1 MGEGLESLGGPG
13 VRLHAG
19 AAPADPPPRRPQN
32 DRVTPVLGKLI
43 ENIMAER
50 PADPAQYIVRY
61 LTKSDSMASSAA
73 HWDDL
78 TSQLA
83 DAKAAAAAQ
92 EEEEESGNIPMETFT
107 AISSALD
114 PFEAQERV
122 IEQCCSLLGCDRASI
137 FLVDRETEE
146 LVLHVAKG
154 ANEIRIPRSAGIAG
168 ECATSGRILTIND
181 PYNDPRFNQATD
193 KATGY
198 RTTSILATPIK
209 DAEGQIIGVLQAI
222 NKPSPG
228 FARSDEALVERLS
241 VLAGISVRNAV
252 IHEEMKTSEQKTK
265 SLVEVVKVMPPP
277 CPARRTARPAC
288 ICSRELC
295 NSVQGRSS

>member
-1 MGEGLESLGGPG
+1 M
-13 VRLHAG
+13 
-19 AAPADPPPRRPQN
+19 
-32 DRVTPVLGKLI
+32 
-43 ENIMAER
+43 
-50 PADPAQYIVRY
+50 
-61 LTKSDSMASSAA
+61 
-73 HWDDL
+73 
-78 TSQLA
+78 
-83 DAKAAAAAQ
+83 
-92 EEEEESGNIPMETFT
+92 
-107 AISSALD
+107 
-114 PFEAQERV
+114 
-122 IEQCCSLLGCDRASI
+122 
-137 FLVDRETEE
+137 
-146 LVLHVAKG
+146 LHVAKG

>member
-1 MGEGLESLGGPG
+1 M
-13 VRLHAG
+13 HA
-19 AAPADPPPRRPQN
+19 AAAAADPPRRRPQN

-92 EEEEESGNIPMETFT
+92 EEEEEESGNIPMETFT

-122 IEQCCSLLGCDRASI
+122 MHRD
-137 FLVDRETEE
+137 
-146 LVLHVAKG
+146 
-154 ANEIRIPRSAGIAG
+154 EICEFFMQR
-168 ECATSGRILTIND
+168 
-181 PYNDPRFNQATD
+181 
-193 KATGY
+193 GY
-198 RTTSILATPIK
+198 Y
-209 DAEGQIIGVLQAI
+209 
-222 NKPSPG
+222 
-228 FARSDEALVERLS
+228 
-241 VLAGISVRNAV
+241 
-252 IHEEMKTSEQKTK
+252 
-265 SLVEVVKVMPPP
+265 
-277 CPARRTARPAC
+277 
-288 ICSRELC
+288 
-295 NSVQGRSS
+295 